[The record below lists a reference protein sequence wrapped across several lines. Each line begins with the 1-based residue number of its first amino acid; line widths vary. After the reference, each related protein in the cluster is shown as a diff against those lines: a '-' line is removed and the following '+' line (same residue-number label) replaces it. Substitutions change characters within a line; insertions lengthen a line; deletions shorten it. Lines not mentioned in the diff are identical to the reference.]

1 MEITIT
7 LQDLFLLVIG
17 IAAIVFLFYLIKLL
31 KNLVE
36 TIQRTNRVL
45 ADAEVITGIA
55 SNKAQ
60 QLDGVIGDVSEAVG
74 SITELVKG
82 NQNVV
87 KAVTNIVNSLAGLK
101 CLITDKNEEK

>member
-7 LQDLFLLVIG
+7 LQDLILLVIG

-101 CLITDKNEEK
+101 CLITDKSEEK